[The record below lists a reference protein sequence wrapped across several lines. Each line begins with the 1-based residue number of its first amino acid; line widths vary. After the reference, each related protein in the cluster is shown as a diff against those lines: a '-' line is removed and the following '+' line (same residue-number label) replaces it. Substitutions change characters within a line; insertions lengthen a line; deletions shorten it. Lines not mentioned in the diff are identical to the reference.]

1 MISIAIL
8 FIFLSFYMFYNT
20 SKRAVKYIGFGFEN
34 WLSDNLEYTKILATF
49 LCICSLALH
58 IISFGILLFFIVFMT
73 LGSIII
79 LLTPLKLVSY
89 KSVLLIFSTSLFI
102 EFFVF

>member
-1 MISIAIL
+1 
-8 FIFLSFYMFYNT
+8 MFYNT

-58 IISFGILLFFIVFMT
+58 IISFGIGSGILLFFIVFMT